1 MVYNITS
8 TNSSFA
14 NEIAKQKSQLINSN
28 FIFII
33 CLRYHI
39 PRSFLNNG
47 ENTLILFEE
56 IGGTPSPV
64 SFRTVVIGTLC
75 GSAYEGNLL
84 EMSCQT
90 GHTISEIQFAS
101 FGDPQGTCG
110 SFKKGSCEAANSL
123 SAIQKVIN

>member
-1 MVYNITS
+1 M
-8 TNSSFA
+8 
-14 NEIAKQKSQLINSN
+14 
-28 FIFII
+28 
-33 CLRYHI
+33 
-39 PRSFLNNG
+39 
-47 ENTLILFEE
+47 ILFEE
-56 IGGTPSPV
+56 IGGTPLPV
-64 SFRTVVIGTLC
+64 SFQIVVTGTLC

-110 SFKKGSCEAANSL
+110 SFKKGYCEAANSL